1 MRHGS
6 RIRLDRYD
14 VVILACASSAGIHAA
29 LVPEHLR
36 EGVGPGTGFVLSV
49 VALASVVVALT
60 RRPVSGVALG
70 AAAVVLAGLLAAYA
84 LATTTGLPV
93 LHPEVEPVDGL
104 ALLTKAIEAAGL
116 LAASRLLR
124 RPPVAVPLRQAKGT
138 LT

>member
-1 MRHGS
+1 
-6 RIRLDRYD
+6 
-14 VVILACASSAGIHAA
+14 
-29 LVPEHLR
+29 
-36 EGVGPGTGFVLSV
+36 
-49 VALASVVVALT
+49 
-60 RRPVSGVALG
+60 VSGVALG